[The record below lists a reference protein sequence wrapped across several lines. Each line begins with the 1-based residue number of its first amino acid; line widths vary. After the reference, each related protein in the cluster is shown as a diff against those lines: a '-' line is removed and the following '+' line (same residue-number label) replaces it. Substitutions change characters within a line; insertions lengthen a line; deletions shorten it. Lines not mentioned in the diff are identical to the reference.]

1 MLLMRL
7 VLLLKKTKKKTK
19 NKNKN
24 RSNLG
29 YFEVRNDKVI
39 VAFSKVYLMKQ
50 SIISMLNYNQNANKN
65 SNNRL

>member
-7 VLLLKKTKKKTK
+7 VLLLKKKKT
-19 NKNKN
+19 KN

>member
-7 VLLLKKTKKKTK
+7 VLLLKKKKK
-19 NKNKN
+19 KN